1 MGHLAWEGEID
12 QLPRL
17 SVGAEEVD
25 SFLGGGTGE
34 GEGEGRRED
43 EETERGEAPV
53 EDWLS
58 QDFGGGEGGVL
69 GLLGESGTDMMEVE
83 EGEGE
88 EEDGGLYGLGA
99 EFRSEVFCEGE
110 VVSRM

>member
-1 MGHLAWEGEID
+1 M
-12 QLPRL
+12 PRL
-17 SVGAEEVD
+17 SVGVEEGEEE

-53 EDWLS
+53 EDCWLS

-69 GLLGESGTDMMEVE
+69 GLLGESGVEMMEVE
-83 EGEGE
+83 EVEGE
-88 EEDGGLYGLGA
+88 DEDGGLYGLGP
-99 EFRSEVFCEGE
+99 EFRSEVFCAGE
-110 VVSRM
+110 LVSRM

>member
-1 MGHLAWEGEID
+1 VALAWEGEID

-17 SVGAEEVD
+17 SVGVEED
-25 SFLGGGTGE
+25 EEESLLGGGTGE

-69 GLLGESGTDMMEVE
+69 GRLMEESGAEMMEVE
-83 EGEGE
+83 EV
-88 EEDGGLYGLGA
+88 EDGGLYGLGP
-99 EFRSEVFCEGE
+99 EFRIEVFCDGE
-110 VVSRM
+110 VVSRV